1 MILELFICGIF
12 TPPKFDFTFEGRL
25 LNGSYEYSFDAIFN
39 VITLTKAYLVLRLYA
54 QYSPWTNER
63 SAKIC
68 AKYKCQANVGFA
80 IKSELKKRPYLM
92 LGILMMVTIIYL
104 GFALRTF
111 EISYTKDGD
120 EGGFEFEF
128 LANAFWLT
136 IITMTTVG
144 FGDGYPSTHL
154 GRFIG
159 VIACI
164 IGMLLVSLMVVSLT
178 VASEFTPEESKA
190 FFILKRIYANDDAKE
205 KAANVVKTIFKL
217 RRVVRTKDVNKTV
230 EKFVWLTKLKKQI
243 AVFKND
249 YRIANSQNL
258 PVDEML
264 KNLQEKLENDIND
277 IKREVV
283 AIPELDSRCTA
294 LRDRQ

>member
-1 MILELFICGIF
+1 
-12 TPPKFDFTFEGRL
+12 
-25 LNGSYEYSFDAIFN
+25 
-39 VITLTKAYLVLRLYA
+39 
-54 QYSPWTNER
+54 
-63 SAKIC
+63 
-68 AKYKCQANVGFA
+68 
-80 IKSELKKRPYLM
+80 
-92 LGILMMVTIIYL
+92 
-104 GFALRTF
+104 
-111 EISYTKDGD
+111 
-120 EGGFEFEF
+120 
-128 LANAFWLT
+128 
-136 IITMTTVG
+136 MTTVG